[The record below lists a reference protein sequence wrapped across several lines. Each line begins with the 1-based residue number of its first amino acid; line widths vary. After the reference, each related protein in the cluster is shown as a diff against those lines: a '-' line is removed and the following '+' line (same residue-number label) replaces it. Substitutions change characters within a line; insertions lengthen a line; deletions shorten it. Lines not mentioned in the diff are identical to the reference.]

1 MNYII
6 LEGTGLYLFLVLVIL
21 MFLISLFSL
30 ICSAISEKCNSNLNE
45 LLSEEK
51 EKVKS
56 LVRENFRLK
65 LKYGEFDNE

>member
-6 LEGTGLYLFLVLVIL
+6 LEGIGLYLFLVLVIL

-30 ICSAISEKCNSNLNE
+30 FCSVVAEKCNSELND
-45 LLSEEK
+45 LLLEEK
-51 EKVKS
+51 DKVKR

-65 LKYGEFDNE
+65 VKCGEFDE